1 MIKLKKNIIILDIE
15 ATGLDVVNDRIVE
28 IGIIKISTDGKK
40 SEFHKR
46 INPEKKIPLEISK
59 IHGIYNKDIENEPTF
74 KDIVPELEKFIEK
87 SDIVGY
93 NSNKF
98 DLPILAEEL
107 IRANSIIDLSNSKHI
122 DVQNIFHKME
132 ERTLVAAYNF
142 YCNKK
147 LENAHSAIADANA
160 TYEILN
166 AQISRYD
173 EIKNDVNFLA
183 NFSNYEN
190 VTRIDFAG
198 RLAINKEGIEIYNF
212 GKHKGKS
219 IKEISISE
227 PSYYGWIMEAEFPR
241 HTKQCLKKI
250 IKKIKK
256 EKEKEKFNIK
266 LKNLKNKFK

>member
-15 ATGLDVVNDRIVE
+15 ATGLDIVNDRIVE
-28 IGIIKISTDGKK
+28 IGIIKISPCGKK
-40 SEFHKR
+40 SEFHKLL
-46 INPEKKIPLEISK
+46 NPEQLIPKEISE
-59 IHGIYNKDIENEPTF
+59 IHGIYNKDVKNETTF
-74 KDIVPELEKFIEK
+74 KDIVHELEKFIEN

-107 IRANSIIDLSNSKHI
+107 IRANSSIDLSNNKHI

-147 LENAHSAIADANA
+147 LENAHSAIADAKA

-166 AQISRYD
+166 SQISRYD
-173 EIKNDVNFLA
+173 EIENDVNFLA
-183 NFSNYEN
+183 NFSNYDN
-190 VTRIDFAG
+190 VTRIDYAG
-198 RLAINKEGIEIYNF
+198 RLAKNKEGIEIYNF
-212 GKHKGKS
+212 GKHNGKT

-227 PSYYGWIMEAEFPR
+227 PSY
-241 HTKQCLKKI
+241 
-250 IKKIKK
+250 
-256 EKEKEKFNIK
+256 
-266 LKNLKNKFK
+266 